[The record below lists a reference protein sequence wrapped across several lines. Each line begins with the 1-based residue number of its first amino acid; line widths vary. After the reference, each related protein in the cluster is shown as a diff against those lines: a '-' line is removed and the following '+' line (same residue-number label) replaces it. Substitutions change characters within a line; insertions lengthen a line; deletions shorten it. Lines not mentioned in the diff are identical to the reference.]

1 MKTETQNIS
10 KVNELKFDIKW
21 KEAIRDKVK
30 TSTIRERFTG
40 SPGDEFDI
48 MYLADEFSHIDGT
61 LRIKH
66 VQRIRFDEIDRK
78 KAKTEGYLH
87 ESLSKNE
94 LLNYYPYLEDSNLL
108 YYIVF
113 ELLERK
119 MVI

>member
-1 MKTETQNIS
+1 MKTETPNIS

-21 KEAIRDKVK
+21 KKAIRDKVK

-48 MYLADEFSHIDGT
+48 RYLADEFSHIDGT

-119 MVI
+119 MVV